1 MAASTEVS
9 CTQSLM
15 SFGSIVTVDAVQG
28 LEKSRSDAFLTSMKR
43 RKKGIEARKVKTVW
57 DIKPIDFSVKIYQPH
72 PLPRN
77 SREAMIKGCNLA
89 KPESGSSIR
98 LIDPAVPQL
107 HLPALLMEKESDS
120 RPTFEAKHR
129 PPSSQTSKL
138 MFIREGKFKPEPYF
152 TDSVGIHRRDL
163 FRKVLYYLLS
173 FLKFTEL
180 C

>member
-1 MAASTEVS
+1 MTTSTEVS
-9 CTQSLM
+9 CTKSLL
-15 SFGSIVTVDAVQG
+15 SFGSIVTLDAVQG
-28 LEKSRSDAFLTSMKR
+28 LEKSRSDALLTSIKR
-43 RKKGIEARKVKTVW
+43 RKKDTEARKIKTVW

-77 SREAMIKGCNLA
+77 SREATIKGWDLA
-89 KPESGSSIR
+89 KSENDSSIR
-98 LIDPAVPQL
+98 LIDPTVPQL

-120 RPTFEAKHR
+120 RPTFQAKHR

-163 FRKVLYYLLS
+163 FRKVIH
-173 FLKFTEL
+173 
-180 C
+180 